1 MNSLLS
7 FFIGK
12 TKVSI
17 SFSFTVCITLLA
29 ILDKTGLLFISLLA
43 VFFHELGHYIALQLL
58 GVKDIEI
65 SFVLA
70 SVKLS
75 LHEQLCNKKSAIIA
89 IAGPTV
95 NLFLSLLLLYENY
108 YIKYFGVANFILFLF
123 NMLPIANLDGGDIVK
138 YLLCILFKNKAE
150 KLFCIVSFLVLS
162 LFLTPLGVFFMLK
175 YNNPTV
181 ILVSIYLIIMS
192 YKKV

>member
-1 MNSLLS
+1 MLS
-7 FFIGK
+7 FLIGK
-12 TKVSI
+12 TKVNI

-29 ILDKTGLLFISLLA
+29 VLDKTGLLFVSLFA
-43 VFFHELGHYIALQLL
+43 VFFHEIGHYIALQLL
-58 GVKDIEI
+58 GIKDIEI
-65 SFVLA
+65 SFVLT
-70 SVKLS
+70 SVKL
-75 LHEQLCNKKSAIIA
+75 LLREQLSNKKSAIIA

-95 NLFLSLLLLYENY
+95 NLLLSSLLLHKNY

-123 NMLPIANLDGGDIVK
+123 NMLPVANLDGGDIAK

-150 KLFCIVSFLVLS
+150 KMFCIVSILVLT
-162 LFLTPLGVFFMLK
+162 LVLTPVGVFFMLK

-192 YKKV
+192 YIKV